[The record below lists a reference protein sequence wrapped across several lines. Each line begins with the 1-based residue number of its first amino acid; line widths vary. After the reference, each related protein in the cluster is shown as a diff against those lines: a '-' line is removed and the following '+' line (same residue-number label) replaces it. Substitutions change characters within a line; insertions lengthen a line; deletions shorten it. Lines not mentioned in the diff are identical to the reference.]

1 MKLVLFFVLLVPG
14 LAASSPLDEC
24 RTFQHHGQRQEAQ
37 ACFARLAHSNDSF
50 LRAEGEWGLGRF
62 EDANAQFKI
71 AYDEH
76 KDSPEVRVEWGKL
89 FVAGQ
94 NMQEAANLFQEAVK
108 LDENYAPAYLAL
120 GRLAGGFDK
129 KSEELTRH
137 AIELDPKFV
146 EAHEYLA
153 RLALENDDPK
163 LASEEAHKALS
174 LSSEALDAMS
184 VLASMDWLNGA
195 WLNGAPQSE
204 WMTRILK
211 INPIYGEAYATGAY
225 FFIINRRYEE
235 GVRFD
240 REALKL
246 NEDLSAVRSDLG
258 INLLRLGQD
267 EEARQQLERSYNAHY
282 AGPET
287 RNALR
292 FLDTVKDYEVLL
304 GPHSVILLHKKEA
317 ALLGPYIQPELEAA
331 IAAYQ
336 KKYKMTLPGP
346 VRLEVYPNHDDFI
359 VRTIGLPG
367 QGGLLGVTF
376 NSVVAMD
383 SPSARPPGEFRWSA
397 TIWHELSHVYVL
409 NATHELTPRW
419 FTEGLAVHEES
430 AHESDWA
437 DRMTPEIV
445 AALQKKQL
453 LPVLRLEQGF
463 LRPQFPSQVLVSYYQ
478 AGRICDFIVE
488 KYGNDAI
495 LGMIHSFADHK
506 TTAEAIVAN
515 LHEQPEAF
523 DKEFSAWLD
532 KQTQSTV
539 LHFSDWKKAMQ
550 AGPDKLTPAEGNR
563 VRDYYPE
570 YTGADSSYELLAG
583 LYANHGDKAAARREL
598 EQYRNLGGHNITS
611 LKKLAAYEQ
620 EAGDNKE
627 TEKTLKNVDDIY
639 LEDEDAHRKLGTLLL
654 NRGDAGGAVREY
666 QAAIALKPADVAE
679 THYDL
684 ARALLAAKRDK
695 EAKDEVLVALEAAPG
710 YKPAQKLLL
719 QLSQ

>member
-1 MKLVLFFVLLVPG
+1 MRFWILVCVLPA
-14 LAASSPLDEC
+14 LAAASQLDDC
-24 RTFQHHGQRQEAQ
+24 RTFQHHGQRQNAEE
-37 ACFARLAHSNDSF
+37 CFEQLTHSNDAF
-50 LRAEGEWGLGRF
+50 LRAEGDWGLGRLQ
-62 EDANAQFKI
+62 DANAQFKI

-94 NMQEAANLFQEAVK
+94 NATEAANLFGEAER
-108 LDENYAPAYLAL
+108 LSPNYAPAFLAL
-120 GRLAGGFDK
+120 ARLAGGFDK

-153 RLALENDDPK
+153 RLALENSDPK
-163 LASEEAHKALS
+163 LAAQEAHTALS
-174 LSSEALDAMS
+174 LSDEALDAMS
-184 VLASMDWLNGA
+184 VLAAMDFLNGQT
-195 WLNGAPQSE
+195 QSD

-211 INPIYGEAYATGAY
+211 INPIYGQAYATGAY

-235 GVRFD
+235 GIRFY

-246 NEDLSAVRSDLG
+246 NPDLNDARSDLG
-258 INLLRLGQD
+258 INLLRLGHD
-267 EEARQQLERSYNAHY
+267 EEAKQELERSYNAHFSS
-282 AGPET
+282 PET

-292 FLDTVKDYEVLL
+292 FLDTIKDYEVIH
-304 GPHSVILLHKKEA
+304 GPHSILVLHKSEA
-317 ALLGPYIQPELEAA
+317 ALLAPYIQPELEAA

-430 AHESDWA
+430 AHEADWG
-437 DRMTPEIV
+437 DRLTPEIV
-445 AALQKKQL
+445 TALQKKQL
-453 LPVLRLEQGF
+453 LPVLQLEQGF
-463 LRPQFPSQVLVSYYQ
+463 LRPKFPSQVMVSYYQ
-478 AGRICDFIVE
+478 AGKICDFIVE

-495 LGMIHSFADHK
+495 LGMIHSFGDRK
-506 TTAEAIVAN
+506 TTSEAIVDN
-515 LHEQPEAF
+515 LHEKPEDL

-532 KQTQSTV
+532 KQTHTTV
-539 LHFSDWKKAMQ
+539 AQFADWKKVMQ
-550 AGPDKLTPAEGNR
+550 SGPDKLTAPEASR
-563 VRDYYPE
+563 LRDEYPE
-570 YTGADSSYELLAG
+570 YTGEDSSYQLLAG
-583 LYANHGDKAAARREL
+583 LYANKGDKGAARREL
-598 EQYRNLGGHNITS
+598 EKYRSMGGRNVAT
-611 LKKLAAYEQ
+611 LKKLAALEQ

-627 TEKTLKNVDDIY
+627 AEKTLKNVNDIY
-639 LEDEDAHRKLGTLLL
+639 LEDEDVHRKLGKLFL
-654 NRGDAGGAVREY
+654 NRNEAVEAVREY
-666 QAAIALKPADVAE
+666 QAAVALKPEDVAE

-684 ARALLAAKRDK
+684 ARALAADKRDK
-695 EAKDEVLVALEAAPG
+695 EAKDEVLIALEAAPG
-710 YKPAQKLLL
+710 FKPAQKLLL

>member
-1 MKLVLFFVLLVPG
+1 LPG
-14 LAASSPLDEC
+14 FTAAAPLDDC
-24 RTFQHHGQRQEAQ
+24 RTFQRHGQRQNAEN
-37 ACFARLAHSNDSF
+37 CFERLTQSNDPL
-50 LRAEGEWGLGRF
+50 LRAEGAWGLGRL
-62 EDANAQFKI
+62 EDANAQFKL
-71 AYDEH
+71 AYQEQ
-76 KDSPEVRVEWGKL
+76 KGSPEVRVEWGKL

-94 NMQEAANLFQEAVK
+94 NAPEAANLFGEAAK
-108 LDENYAPAYLAL
+108 LNENYAPAYLEMA
-120 GRLAGGFDK
+120 RLAGGFDK

-137 AIELDPKFV
+137 AIELNPKFV

-153 RLALENDDPK
+153 RLALENNDPK
-163 LASEEAHKALS
+163 LATEEANTALS
-174 LSSEALDAMS
+174 LSTEALDAMS
-184 VLASMDWLNGA
+184 VLASIDFLNGQT
-195 WLNGAPQSE
+195 QSD

-211 INPIYGEAYATGAY
+211 INPIYGQAYATGAY
-225 FFIINRRYEE
+225 FFIINRRYDE
-235 GVRFD
+235 GVHFY

-246 NEDLSAVRSDLG
+246 NPDLNDARSELG
-258 INLLRLGQD
+258 INLLRLGLD
-267 EEARQQLERSYNAHY
+267 EEARQELERSYNAHFSS
-282 AGPET
+282 PET

-292 FLDTVKDYEVLL
+292 FLDTVKDYDVLR
-304 GPHSVILLHKKEA
+304 GPHSVLVLYKKEA
-317 ALLGPYIQPELEAA
+317 ALLAPYIQPELEAA
-331 IAAYQ
+331 IAGYE
-336 KKYKMTLPGP
+336 KKYKMKLPGP

-430 AHESDWA
+430 AHEADWS
-437 DRMTPEIV
+437 DRMTPEVV

-453 LPVLRLEQGF
+453 LPVLQLERGF

-495 LGMIHSFADHK
+495 LGMIHSFAERK
-506 TTAEAIVAN
+506 NTAEAIQDN
-515 LHEQPEAF
+515 LHEKTEDF
-523 DKEFSAWLD
+523 DKEFSEWLN
-532 KQTQSTV
+532 KQTQTTV
-539 LHFSDWKKAMQ
+539 AHFAEWKKAIQ
-550 AGPDKLTPAEGNR
+550 AGPEQITAEEASR
-563 VRDYYPE
+563 LRDEYPE
-570 YTGADSSYELLAG
+570 YTGEGSAYEMLAS
-583 LYANHGDKAAARREL
+583 LHVKNGDKAAARRSL
-598 EQYRNLGGHNITS
+598 ERYRDMGGHSIAT
-611 LKKLAAYEQ
+611 LKKLAAFEQ

-627 TEKTLKNVDDIY
+627 AEKTLKDVDDTY
-639 LEDEDAHRKLGTLLL
+639 LEDEDVHRKLGTLLL
-654 NRGDAGGAVREY
+654 NHGDAGGAIREY
-666 QAAIALKPADVAE
+666 EAAVALKPADVAE

-684 ARALLAAKRDK
+684 ARALLAGKRDK

-710 YKPAQKLLL
+710 FKPAQKLLL

>member
-1 MKLVLFFVLLVPG
+1 MKSWYLFCLLPG
-14 LAASSPLDEC
+14 LAAASPLDDC
-24 RTFQHHGQRQEAQ
+24 RTFQHHGQRQEAE
-37 ACFARLAHSNDSF
+37 ACFERLTHSNDAF
-50 LRAEGEWGLGRF
+50 TRAEGFGGLGRL

-76 KDSPEVRVEWGKL
+76 KNSPEVRVEWGKL

-94 NMQEAANLFQEAVK
+94 NTQEAANLFQEALK

-120 GRLAGGFDK
+120 ARLAGGFDK
-129 KSEELTRH
+129 RSEDLTRH
-137 AIELDPKFV
+137 AIELNPKFV

-153 RLALENDDPK
+153 RLALEDNDPK
-163 LASEEAHKALS
+163 LAAEEAHAALS

-184 VLASMDWLNGA
+184 VLASIDFLNGQT
-195 WLNGAPQSE
+195 QSE

-225 FFIINRRYEE
+225 FFIINRRYNE
-235 GVRFD
+235 GVEFYRQ
-240 REALKL
+240 ALKL
-246 NEDLSAVRSDLG
+246 NPDLNDARSELG
-258 INLLRLGQD
+258 INLLRLGDD
-267 EEARQQLERSYNAHY
+267 EDAKQELVRSYNAHFSS
-282 AGPET
+282 PET

-292 FLDTVKDYEVLL
+292 FLDTEKDYEVLH
-304 GPHSVILLHKKEA
+304 GPHSIVVLNKKEA
-317 ALLGPYIQPELEAA
+317 PLLAPYIQPQLEAA

-336 KKYKMTLPGP
+336 KKYKTTLPGP

-359 VRTIGLPG
+359 VRTLGLPG

-409 NATHELTPRW
+409 NMTHELTPRW

-430 AHESDWA
+430 AHEADWSD
-437 DRMTPEIV
+437 RLTPEV
-445 AALQKKQL
+445 VEALQKKQL
-453 LPVLRLEQGF
+453 LPVIKLEQGF
-463 LRPQFPSQVLVSYYQ
+463 LRPRFPSQVMVSYYE
-478 AGRICDFIVE
+478 AGKMCDFVVE

-495 LGMIHSFADHK
+495 LGMIHSFSIRKDTAD
-506 TTAEAIVAN
+506 AIEDN
-515 LHEQPEAF
+515 LHEKPEVF

-532 KQTQSTV
+532 KKTASTV
-539 LHFSDWKKAMQ
+539 AHFTDWKKAMQ
-550 AGPDKLTPAEGNR
+550 AGPEKITPVEASQLEN
-563 VRDYYPE
+563 DYPE
-570 YTGADSSYELLAG
+570 YTGEYSSYELLAG
-583 LYANHGDKAAARREL
+583 LDANHGDKAAARREL
-598 EQYRNLGGHNITS
+598 EKYRDMGGHSVAT
-611 LKKLAAYEQ
+611 LKKLAGLEQ

-627 TEKTLKNVDDIY
+627 AEKTLKNVDDIY
-639 LEDEDAHRKLGTLLL
+639 LEDEDVHRKLGTLLL
-654 NRGDAGGAVREY
+654 NQGDAGEAIREY
-666 QAAIALKPADVAE
+666 QAAIALKPEDVAE

-710 YKPAQKLLL
+710 FKPAQKLLL